1 MILKFNKSLTSN
13 QGEPL
18 NPASSTISASGPT
31 TNKDEPPVP
40 NAQLPRILPFPEKL
54 IMGLSSNKYER
65 EKMSEEVCSWT
76 LKDRLGHYHL
86 RCYLENE
93 PSFLRRLKTGPKITT
108 DIKLRID

>member
-1 MILKFNKSLTSN
+1 
-13 QGEPL
+13 
-18 NPASSTISASGPT
+18 
-31 TNKDEPPVP
+31 
-40 NAQLPRILPFPEKL
+40 
-54 IMGLSSNKYER
+54 
-65 EKMSEEVCSWT
+65 MSEEVCSWT